1 MRKRKEVS
9 IGKSYRRTFVAVILL
24 VVVHY
29 ALLRWMDGSNAF
41 AVLTA
46 SGQNAPVLTT
56 VGAMALIGL
65 RMYLYL
71 VVPGMAIARLGNA
84 TLRWYVDRLCLRNAA
99 NAPSPIV

>member
-46 SGQNAPVLTT
+46 SGQNAPLLTT
-56 VGAMALIGL
+56 LGAMSMVGL

-84 TLRWYVDRLCLRNAA
+84 TLRWYVDRLCLRSATSS
-99 NAPSPIV
+99 PSPTA